1 MMSRGV
7 SMKEA
12 KDEIYYHINT
22 GKKLKVGDTLTIGDD
37 YNPFYYEIY
46 NMEHPRK
53 WKKMRMNI

>member
-37 YNPFYYEIY
+37 YNPFYYEFII
-46 NMEHPRK
+46 
-53 WKKMRMNI
+53 WST

>member
-37 YNPFYYEIY
+37 YNPFYY
-46 NMEHPRK
+46 
-53 WKKMRMNI
+53 